1 MSHLIHIPLTHIAL
15 SVSLA
20 WVVAI
25 NIISPF
31 LLEAAPYHFGP
42 SITGLINIPGLL
54 GNVFG
59 AWAGGWL
66 VDRYSDWYSKRHH
79 GVFIPESRLHLLWIP
94 TLIVPAGCLAFG
106 YGGQEGLHWTA
117 L

>member
-1 MSHLIHIPLTHIAL
+1 MPHVT

-25 NIISPF
+25 NILSPF
-31 LLEAAPYHFGP
+31 LLQVAPYNWGP
-42 SITGLINIPGLL
+42 SLTGLINIPGLL
-54 GNVFG
+54 GNLFG

-66 VDRYSDWYSKRHH
+66 VDRYSDRYSRKHH
-79 GVFIPESRLHLLWIP
+79 GVFQPESRLHLLWIP

-106 YGGQEGLHWTA
+106 YGGAEGLHWTA

>member
-1 MSHLIHIPLTHIAL
+1 
-15 SVSLA
+15 
-20 WVVAI
+20 
-25 NIISPF
+25 

>member
-1 MSHLIHIPLTHIAL
+1 MKTSIHFSELTLIL

-25 NIISPF
+25 NILNPF
-31 LLEAAPYHFGP
+31 LLQVAPYNFGP
-42 SITGLINIPGLL
+42 SIVGLINIPGLL
-54 GNVFG
+54 GNLFG

-66 VDRYSDWYSKRHH
+66 VDRYSDRYSKRHG
-79 GVFIPESRLHLLWIP
+79 GVFQPESRLHLLWIP

-106 YGGQEGLHWTA
+106 YGGQLGLHWTS